1 MGLLPSL
8 KSAEVIAALIKAGFH
23 IIRQSGS
30 HVRLRHIA
38 DITRQT
44 TIPQHS
50 APLPL
55 WLMRVILR
63 QAKIPITEFRKLLGR
78 K

>member
-8 KSAEVIAALIKAGFH
+8 KSAEIISALMKAGFR

-30 HVRLRHIA
+30 HVRLRHPA
-38 DITRQT
+38 DATRQAT
-44 TIPQHS
+44 VPQHS

-55 WLMRVILR
+55 WLMRAILR
-63 QAKIPITEFRKLLGR
+63 QAKISLAEFRRLLGR

>member
-8 KSAEVIAALIKAGFH
+8 KSAEVIAALLKAGFH
-23 IIRQSGS
+23 IARQSGS
-30 HVRLRHIA
+30 HVRLQHIA
-38 DITRQT
+38 DSKRQVT
-44 TIPQHS
+44 VPQHS

-55 WLMRVILR
+55 WLMRAILR
-63 QAKIPITEFRKLLGR
+63 QAKISIPEFRTLLGR